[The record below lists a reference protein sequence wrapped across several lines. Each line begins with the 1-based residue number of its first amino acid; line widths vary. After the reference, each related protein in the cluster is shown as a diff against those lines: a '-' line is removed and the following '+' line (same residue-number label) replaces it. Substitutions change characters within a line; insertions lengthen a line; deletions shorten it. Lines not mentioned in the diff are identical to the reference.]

1 MSVAGRRW
9 SGFEVTASGSD
20 SGRLCS
26 SHGVGCLLEF
36 YKRGKMICTLE
47 GIKFGKGQKS
57 YAT

>member
-26 SHGVGCLLEF
+26 SHGVSCLLEF

-47 GIKFGKGQKS
+47 GIKFGKG
-57 YAT
+57 